1 MAAATQCFNS
11 REQLTSGIP
20 VWVAALAACLW
31 LLFAGLGAY
40 PLLDPDEGRYA
51 EVPREMIESGDWVTP
66 RLNYVPYFE
75 KPPLTYWIVGASMQL
90 LGQTELAA
98 RLAPAAF
105 GFLGM
110 LVACWLGA
118 VTLGPAS
125 SRWAPAVLV
134 TSPMYFA
141 VARIPAT
148 DIFLSVLFAGA
159 LTAYWSGENRKAWDW
174 PARILAGVLLGL
186 AILAK
191 GPVALVLFA
200 AIVGAYLLW
209 TRRLGQG
216 LKSLLC
222 ALGVALIVAAPWFL
236 VVAARNPQ
244 FNHYFFVVQH
254 LQRFT
259 GNDFNEHRKPIL
271 YFPVVLVLGC
281 LWWSGLWPSA
291 LRGASARWRSLDDQR
306 RRAVA
311 FLVCWCVV
319 VVFFFSLSSCK
330 LAPYI
335 LPCWWPLAVGTAA
348 LAHRLLDRSDL
359 GRVPLWVIRGTGTAL
374 LLSVPA
380 LCWYSGQ
387 QDEIAL
393 DVIRGPAVLLCL
405 AWMAAGICFLVAPAI
420 AGAERRMGLLVAAGV
435 LVLAGLLPVFV
446 AAAAKRDVHALLPS
460 QLKPADKSEGW
471 VIAQYRCYN
480 QSLNF
485 YTRSRVIVIDNV
497 GEIRL
502 GLNEPDADQWF
513 LRGEHQIDRL
523 SARGPLAL
531 VVSDRDA
538 KRVADAHD
546 LSIWAL
552 GRDRGLLI
560 NQEARNL
567 LGRPPGK
574 QGTQ

>member
-1 MAAATQCFNS
+1 MTVARPQTCSVEAQA
-11 REQLTSGIP
+11 RHVP
-20 VWVAALAACLW
+20 VWFVATAACLW
-31 LLFAGLGAY
+31 LLFAGLGTY

-75 KPPLTYWIVGASMQL
+75 KPPLTYWIVGASMRL
-90 LGQTELAA
+90 FGQTELAA

-118 VTLGPAS
+118 VTLGPAAA
-125 SRWAPAVLV
+125 RWAAAVLV
-134 TSPMYFA
+134 TSPMFFA
-141 VARIPAT
+141 MARIPAT

-159 LTAYWSGENRKAWDW
+159 LTAYWSGENGRARVW
-174 PARILAGVLLGL
+174 PSRVLAGLLLGL

-200 AIVGAYLLW
+200 GILGTYLLW

-216 LKSLLC
+216 LVPLLSV
-222 ALGVALIVAAPWFL
+222 LGMAAIVAAPWFL

-254 LQRFT
+254 FQRFT
-259 GNDFNEHRKPIL
+259 GDHFSEHRKPVY
-271 YFPVVLVLGC
+271 YFPALLVLGW
-281 LWWSGLWPSA
+281 LWWSGLWPIS
-291 LRGASARWRSLDDQR
+291 LKGAYTRWRGLSDDR

-311 FLVCWCVV
+311 FLICWCAVV
-319 VVFFFSLSSCK
+319 VVFFSLSSCK

-335 LPCWWPLAVGTAA
+335 LPCWWPLAVVTTA
-348 LAHRLLDRSDL
+348 LTHRLLDRPAV
-359 GRVPLWVIRGTGTAL
+359 GRGTQWVIRGTGATLVL
-374 LLSVPA
+374 LTPA
-380 LCWYSGQ
+380 LYWYSGHQ
-387 QDEIAL
+387 NEIAP
-393 DVIRGPAVLLCL
+393 DAIRAPAVLLCL
-405 AWMAAGICFLVAPAI
+405 AWAAAGICFLAAPAI
-420 AGAERRMGLLVAAGV
+420 AGVERRMGLLVAAAW
-435 LVLAGLLPVFV
+435 LALAGLIPVF
-446 AAAAKRDVHALLPS
+446 ATASAKRDVYALLPA
-460 QLKPADKSEGW
+460 QLRPVDKNEGW
-471 VIAQYRCYN
+471 VVAQYRCYN

-485 YTRSRVIVIDNV
+485 YTRSRVIVIDSV

-513 LRGEHQIDRL
+513 LEGEDEIDRL
-523 SARGPLAL
+523 SSRGPLAL

-538 KRVADAHD
+538 RRVADAHD
-546 LSIWAL
+546 LDIWAL

-560 NQEARNL
+560 NQEARKL
-567 LGRPPGK
+567 LGPPPGK